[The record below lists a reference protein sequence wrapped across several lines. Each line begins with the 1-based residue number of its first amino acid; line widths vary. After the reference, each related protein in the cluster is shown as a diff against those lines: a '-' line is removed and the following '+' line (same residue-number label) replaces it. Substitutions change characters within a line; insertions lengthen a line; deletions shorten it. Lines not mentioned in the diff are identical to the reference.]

1 MFTAWWLGKRCTAVC
16 CMVATSYHDR
26 GITWQHRF
34 FGPAPAPDIDIV
46 HTCVMPQ
53 LRSDMPSSAI
63 FTRAVK
69 CYAVKFDPR
78 HAGPCHAV
86 LCHCCAVSCC
96 AVRVRKKRLSLYL
109 IPCIAPHAFLLS
121 CCVMLCCAVPCC
133 AVRVRKKRV
142 FVDPK
147 TMYHF
152 SCFSSVALSHAVL
165 CCAMLCCQGAQEAHV
180 HRPQDPDP
188 KAAQAS

>member
-96 AVRVRKKRLSLYL
+96 AVRVRKKRLSLY
-109 IPCIAPHAFLLS
+109 
-121 CCVMLCCAVPCC
+121 
-133 AVRVRKKRV
+133 
-142 FVDPK
+142 PK
-147 TMYHF
+147 TMYRS
-152 SCFSSVALSHAVL
+152 SCFSSVMLCHAVL
-165 CCAMLCCQGAQEAHV
+165 CCAMLCCQGAQEACV
-180 HRPQDPDP
+180 C
-188 KAAQAS
+188 